1 MIRIILSFLALAVFL
16 SGCDSIALWKSND
29 REYDKDKKIIETKQA
44 DIKIPPSPVVSKNK
58 AYVDT
63 TPVSLNRDPAWY
75 SEQVSLN
82 GAQLPF
88 SFYVN
93 QLLGSAPV
101 DVHMEPSVNP
111 ARMVTMHYNGTIKGA
126 LSELAAKSD
135 YFYNYDA
142 SRKSVTW
149 SALQTKVFD
158 ISFIPGV
165 SKYSVG
171 PTTSPSLT
179 SSSAGGGSGG
189 GTTTTTVG
197 IDITATGEYSN
208 ISNGSLSVWDDIK
221 NTVTTLLSPK
231 GKLSVSQS
239 TTTITVHD
247 RPSNVR
253 DISHY
258 LAKMNKI
265 LSKQVHFNVQVLD
278 VQLNK
283 QFQYGI
289 NWNEV
294 QYVINSRNS
303 SVGFN
308 ANFSTAAG
316 GILTNQNPA
325 SFNYFP
331 GNKFT
336 ENSQIM
342 LQALEQQ
349 GKVTIVTQPSI
360 TTLNDQVAQLAIQ
373 TQQSYLAS
381 QTSTITGGNNS
392 LAQLTLTPGT
402 VNYGFQMYLLPKI
415 QDDKIYLQISSVL
428 SSLSGLTIVSQFGQT
443 ASSAEAGS
451 TANAIQVPN
460 LAQKNFNQRAVL
472 RNGQTLVMAGFR
484 SLNDNNQKDSIAGL
498 TALGGMAGQ
507 SLNEELVV
515 LITPIILNG
524 DNF

>member
-1 MIRIILSFLALAVFL
+1 MIRIILSLFALAVFL

-44 DIKIPPSPVVSKNK
+44 DIKIPPSPVVNKNK

-63 TPVSLNRDPAWY
+63 TPISLHHEPAWY
-75 SEQVSLN
+75 SEHVTLN
-82 GAQLPF
+82 GAELPF

-93 QLLGSAPV
+93 QLLGSVPV

-111 ARMVTMHYNGTIKGA
+111 AHRVTLHYDGTIKGA
-126 LSELAAKSD
+126 LSELAAKSN
-135 YFYNYDA
+135 YFYTYNA
-142 SRKSVTW
+142 SNRSMTW

-165 SKYSVG
+165 SKYSLG

-189 GTTTTTVG
+189 TTTTMVG

-208 ISNGSLSVWDDIK
+208 ISNGSLSVWADIK

-239 TTTITVHD
+239 TTTITVRD
-247 RPSNVR
+247 RPSNIR

-289 NWNEV
+289 NWNAI
-294 QYVINSRNS
+294 QYNINSHNS

-308 ANFSTAAG
+308 ANFSSAAG
-316 GILTNQNPA
+316 GILTNQNPG
-325 SFNYFP
+325 SFSYAP

-336 ENSQIM
+336 AASEIM

-392 LAQLTLTPGT
+392 LSQLTLTPGT

-443 ASSAEAGS
+443 ASSADSSS

-498 TALGGMAGQ
+498 TALGGVAGQ